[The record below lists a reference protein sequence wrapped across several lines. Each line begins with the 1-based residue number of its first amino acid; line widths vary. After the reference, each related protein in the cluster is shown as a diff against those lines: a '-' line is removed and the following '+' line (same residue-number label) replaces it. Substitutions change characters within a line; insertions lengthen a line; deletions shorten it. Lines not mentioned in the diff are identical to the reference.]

1 MRAKN
6 RTEIANKKN
15 RLENY
20 EELRERVKRLQLTD
34 DFFSDKV
41 LADILACQDVIR
53 IITKEDLTVKSVKTQ
68 YSIRNMENRSII
80 VDALAETNDG
90 RLVNLEIHIQEDE
103 NHLRRVRY
111 HQSSIDVSMLE
122 KSKEFE
128 EIPDLYLI
136 FITMRD
142 FLKGGKGIYVV
153 ERIARG
159 TELVLDNGVHEF
171 YVNLEVPAEDKDLRA
186 LQEYFKHSERSYESK
201 SFPNLANRVNL
212 LKEDKKGVD
221 SMSGFAEELRAEG
234 REEGRAEGKTEIVS
248 MVRKKYHK
256 NCTPAQAAEALE
268 LDEAYVEKVMKM
280 ITENPEAT
288 DYDIA
293 FDLVCE
299 KEDK

>member
-1 MRAKN
+1 MSCNTPIKTTWQILFYSCKFLITCDRITAKQS
-6 RTEIANKKN
+6 
-15 RLENY
+15 
-20 EELRERVKRLQLTD
+20 VLTLS
-34 DFFSDKV
+34 FSDSYEDSY
-41 LADILACQDVIR
+41 LAFNSLNKLKC
-53 IITKEDLTVKSVKTQ
+53 
-68 YSIRNMENRSII
+68 
-80 VDALAETNDG
+80 
-90 RLVNLEIHIQEDE
+90 
-103 NHLRRVRY
+103 
-111 HQSSIDVSMLE
+111 SIDVSMLE

-136 FITMRD
+136 FITMWD

-159 TELVLDNGVHEF
+159 TRLVLDNGVHEF

-186 LQEYFKHSERSYESK
+186 LQEYFKHSERNYESK

-212 LKEDKKGVD
+212 LKEDKKGVE